1 MTPRI
6 TRTRFGWLLAFSC
19 LLTLVAGSTLS
30 AADLN
35 SEVRVAIRPAGT
47 SAPPVSTPTDWTN
60 PNFPSDIYR
69 PDLLHGPPVTAP
81 ADGRQNEI
89 TSRYQDS
96 RMLGFLQTTNM
107 SQLASLYSEASRMID
122 SRHVSPISYEERTR
136 AGINGLV
143 EALNN
148 PAFLQAAGFRSAG
161 NPGALQNELLQ
172 LANSPARS
180 ATEAVGLMQYAA
192 ELGNRRLGL
201 RREAVALEFLNSSID
216 SLDKYSA
223 FVPAKTGLRPGA
235 ALEEQV
241 VGIGVELKKHES
253 GALINDVVPN
263 SPASEGRLQR
273 GDVIVGVNNQNTYG
287 MTLDQVAGLIGGPSG
302 STVTLRI
309 NRNGTELSMSLRRRS
324 VYVSSV
330 TGGQMLTNNVG
341 YVRLKQFSESSKE
354 DLEKAMLALHR
365 QGMKSLILDVR
376 GNPGGLLN
384 EAVDISDLFL
394 PSGRI
399 VATRGR
405 NTADNS
411 DERAT
416 WDRTWSTP
424 LVVLVDG
431 DSASA
436 SEIFAAAVQ
445 ENGRGVIV
453 GRTTY
458 GKGTVQTHFPLQ
470 TVSGELKLTTAKFY
484 SPTGREMAGAG
495 VNPDFAV
502 NVGSQLYNGPLTGDP
517 DVAVAM
523 QVIQNGTAAQLAS
536 AAGQRRN

>member
-1 MTPRI
+1 MTNRI
-6 TRTRFGWLLAFSC
+6 NHIRFGWFLAFTFVLTLLANSG
-19 LLTLVAGSTLS
+19 AS
-30 AADLN
+30 AADD
-35 SEVRVAIRPAGT
+35 SGEVKVALRPAGT
-47 SAPPVSTPTDWTN
+47 SVPPVSNPTDWTN
-60 PNFPSDIYR
+60 PGYSPDIYR
-69 PDLLHGPPVTAP
+69 PDLMHGPPATTP
-81 ADGRQNEI
+81 ADDHQSEI
-89 TSRYQDS
+89 TYRYQDS

-107 SQLASLYSEASRMID
+107 NQLASLYSEASRMID
-122 SRHVSPISYEERTR
+122 TRHVSPPSYEDRTR

-148 PAFLQAAGFRSAG
+148 AAFLQAAGYRSAG
-161 NPGALQNELLQ
+161 STQQLQSELMQ
-172 LANSPARS
+172 LANSPARDANS
-180 ATEAVGLMQYAA
+180 AVGLMQYVA
-192 ELGNRRLGL
+192 ELGYSRLGL
-201 RREAVALEFLNSSID
+201 RREAMALEFINESID

-223 FVPAKTGLRPGA
+223 FIPAKTGARPGA

-241 VGIGVELKKHES
+241 VGIGVELKKHDA

-263 SPASEGRLQR
+263 SPASEGRLMR
-273 GDVIVGVNNQNTYG
+273 GDVIVGINNQNTNG
-287 MTLDQVAGLIGGPSG
+287 MTLDQVANLIGGPSG

-309 NRNGTELSMSLRRRS
+309 NRNGRENSVSLRRRS

-330 TGGQMLTNNVG
+330 TGAQMLEGGVG
-341 YVRLKQFSESSKE
+341 YVKLKQFSESSKE
-354 DLEKAMLALHR
+354 DLEKAMLGLHR
-365 QGMKSLILDVR
+365 QGMKSLVLDVR
-376 GNPGGLLN
+376 GNPGGLLD
-384 EAVDISDLFL
+384 EAVDISDMFL

-405 NTADNS
+405 NASDNT
-411 DERAT
+411 DERAV
-416 WDRTWSTP
+416 WEKTWSTP

-484 SPTGREMAGAG
+484 SPNLREMAGAG

-502 NVGSQLYNGPLTGDP
+502 NVGTQLYNGPVNGDP
-517 DVAVAM
+517 DVMAAM
-523 QVIQNGTAAQLAS
+523 QLIQSGNVAQLAT
-536 AAGQRRN
+536 AAGQRR

>member
-1 MTPRI
+1 MTN
-6 TRTRFGWLLAFSC
+6 RTTHIRFGWLLAFSF
-19 LLTLVAGSTLS
+19 LFTFIAGSGS
-30 AADLN
+30 AADLADATQ
-35 SEVRVAIRPAGT
+35 VALRPG
-47 SAPPVSTPTDWTN
+47 SSSMPPASTPTDWNN
-60 PNFPSDIYR
+60 PGFPTDLLR
-69 PDLLHGPPVTAP
+69 PDLLHGPPTTPP
-81 ADGRQNEI
+81 ANDRQNEI
-89 TSRYQDS
+89 GRRYQDS

-107 SQLASLYSEASRMID
+107 NQIASLYAEASRMID
-122 SRHVSPISYEERTR
+122 SRHVSPVSYEERTR
-136 AGINGLV
+136 AGLGGLV

-148 PAFLQAAGFRSAG
+148 PAFLQAAGYRSAA
-161 NPGALQNELLQ
+161 NTQALQNELMQ

-180 ATEAVGLMQYAA
+180 ANDAVGLMQYAA
-192 ELGNRRLGL
+192 ELANRRLGL
-201 RREAVALEFLNSSID
+201 RREAVALEFFNASLD

-223 FVPAKTGLRPGA
+223 FVPARTGRRPGA
-235 ALEEQV
+235 GLEEQM
-241 VGIGVELKKHES
+241 VGIGVELKKHDS

-302 STVTLRI
+302 SSVSLRI
-309 NRNGTELSMSLRRRS
+309 NRNGGEYTVSMRRRS
-324 VYVSSV
+324 VYVGSV
-330 TGGQMLTNNVG
+330 MGGEMISGGVG

-354 DLEKAMLALHR
+354 DLEKAMWSLHR
-365 QGMKSLILDVR
+365 QGMRSLVLDLR
-376 GNPGGLLN
+376 GNPGGLLD
-384 EAVDISDLFL
+384 ESIDICNLFL

-405 NTADNS
+405 NASDNM
-411 DERAT
+411 DESAT
-416 WDRTWSTP
+416 WSRTWSTP

-453 GRTTY
+453 GRKTY
-458 GKGTVQTHFPLQ
+458 GKGTVQTHFPLR

-484 SPTGREMAGAG
+484 SPRGREMAGAG
-495 VNPDFAV
+495 VAPDFAV
-502 NVGSQLYNGPLTGDP
+502 NVGSEFYNGPLTGDP
-517 DVAVAM
+517 DVTAAL
-523 QVIQNGTAAQLAS
+523 QLIENGAAAQLAT

>member
-1 MTPRI
+1 MTNRI
-6 TRTRFGWLLAFSC
+6 THTRFGWFLAFTVV
-19 LLTLVAGSTLS
+19 LTLVANSGAS
-30 AADLN
+30 AADE
-35 SEVRVAIRPAGT
+35 SGEIKVALRPAGT
-47 SAPPVSTPTDWTN
+47 NAPTDWTN
-60 PNFPSDIYR
+60 PGYPTDIYR

-81 ADGRQNEI
+81 ADDHQSEI
-89 TSRYQDS
+89 TYRYQDS
-96 RMLGFLQTTNM
+96 RMLGFLQTTSMN
-107 SQLASLYSEASRMID
+107 QLASMYSEASRMID
-122 SRHVSPISYEERTR
+122 ARHVSPPSYEDRSR

-148 PAFLQAAGFRSAG
+148 QAFLQAAGYRSG
-161 NPGALQNELLQ
+161 GSTQQLQSELMQ
-172 LANSPARS
+172 LANSPARDANS
-180 ATEAVGLMQYAA
+180 AVGLMQYAA
-192 ELGNRRLGL
+192 ELSNQRLGL
-201 RREAVALEFLNSSID
+201 RREAVALEFINESID

-223 FVPAKTGLRPGA
+223 FVPAKTGTRPGA

-241 VGIGVELKKHES
+241 VGIGVELKKHEA
-253 GALINDVVPN
+253 GALINDVIPN
-263 SPASEGRLQR
+263 SPASEGQVQR
-273 GDVIVGVNNQNTYG
+273 GDIIVGINNQSTYG
-287 MTLDQVAGLIGGPSG
+287 MSLDQVAGLIGGPSG
-302 STVTLRI
+302 STVTLRL
-309 NRNGTELSMSLRRRS
+309 NRNGNETGVSLRRRS

-330 TGGQMLTNNVG
+330 SGAQMLDGSVG
-341 YVRLKQFSESSKE
+341 YVKLKQFSESSKE
-354 DLEKAMLALHR
+354 DLEKAMLGLYR
-365 QGMKSLILDVR
+365 QGMKSLVLDVR
-376 GNPGGLLN
+376 GNPGGLLD
-384 EAVDISDLFL
+384 ESVDISDLFL

-405 NTADNS
+405 NASDNT

-453 GRTTY
+453 GRKSY

-484 SPTGREMAGAG
+484 SPNMREMAGAG
-495 VNPDFAV
+495 VTPDFAV
-502 NVGSQLYNGPLTGDP
+502 NVGTQLYNGPVTGDP
-517 DVAVAM
+517 DVAAALQLIQSGTVAQM
-523 QVIQNGTAAQLAS
+523 AS